1 MMACSCSLIPSKQIE
16 VISKPIERTIV
27 QPIMPRQI
35 DLKDPYWYVVS
46 DKNIEEFL
54 ERVEKDQGQLVFVAM
69 SVSDYELMS
78 YNMQELKRYIN
89 ELKEVVV
96 YYRKV
101 GLSLI
106 KKFEGCE
113 LEAYK
118 CAAGVWTI
126 GYGSTKGVKEGDT
139 LTEEE
144 TDSLLLHEMDEYEGY
159 VLEAVEMPLSQHQFD
174 AIVSWTFNLG
184 PSNLNASTMLKVLNK
199 GDYED
204 VPAQIKRWNKAGGKV
219 LEGLVRRREAE
230 ALLFEGKEW
239 HQV

>member
-1 MMACSCSLIPSKQIE
+1 MNLKKLSSIIE
-16 VISKPIERTIV
+16 KLLQAKRNKKMKISKE
-27 QPIMPRQI
+27 
-35 DLKDPYWYVVS
+35 
-46 DKNIEEFL
+46 
-54 ERVEKDQGQLVFVAM
+54 
-69 SVSDYELMS
+69 
-78 YNMQELKRYIN
+78 
-89 ELKEVVV
+89 
-96 YYRKV
+96 

-139 LTEEE
+139 LTEKE